1 MHIFIVTAIMT
12 SVPHVRV
19 TFWMEECAK
28 ATLRLVK
35 SNNVHLKDHNVT
47 NEFQNNMVFSKLRV
61 LSCKRFRVMIF

>member
-12 SVPHVRV
+12 SVLHIRV

-35 SNNVHLKDHNVT
+35 SNYVHLKDHNVT
-47 NEFQNNMVFSKLRV
+47 NEFQNNMVFSTL
-61 LSCKRFRVMIF
+61 LS